1 MYNIRL
7 NLRIKKLIIFQNILN
22 ILLGMVQKKKIIDKS
37 LATF

>member
-22 ILLGMVQKKKIIDKS
+22 ILLGMVQKKK
-37 LATF
+37 